1 MCPVH
6 RRTPSPL
13 SGRGLGEGV
22 ESTLGTAA
30 GEHFPFVKVGSIEV
44 IAGPMFSGKTE
55 ELIRRMR
62 RADLARLE
70 TQLFKHDADVRYSRE
85 HVVSHSQWQ
94 LPSQTVRSASEIAQG
109 LRPLVRVVGIDEAQ
123 FFDDALVDLA
133 ISAANRGIRVI
144 LAGLDLDYRGR
155 PFGPMPQLLAVANE
169 VTKINAICMQCG
181 EPAHF
186 SQRLSPSSE
195 HIVIGANDVY
205 EARCRRCFIPSGT
218 TGPSP
223 ASPLSASNGK
233 REKR

>member
-1 MCPVH
+1 
-6 RRTPSPL
+6 
-13 SGRGLGEGV
+13 
-22 ESTLGTAA
+22 
-30 GEHFPFVKVGSIEV
+30 
-44 IAGPMFSGKTE
+44 MFSGKTE

-62 RADLARLE
+62 RADIARLE
-70 TQLFKHDADVRYSRE
+70 TQLFKHDADTRYSRE

-94 LPSQTVRSASEIAQG
+94 LPSRAIHSASEIV

-123 FFDDALVDLA
+123 FFDAALVDLA
-133 ISAANRGIRVI
+133 VSSANRGIRVI

-195 HIVIGANDVY
+195 HIVIGAKDVY
-205 EARCRRCFIPSGT
+205 EARCRRCFFPAGS
-218 TGPSP
+218 TG
-223 ASPLSASNGK
+223 ASPVSADVAARYTEPS
-233 REKR
+233 